1 MYGSWKGTTVLSF
14 RGEGRVS
21 NKWKGEIEIGVGR
34 RRKKWKSAR
43 WRVNDN
49 ESDGFMQ
56 SPERRNCTNRL
67 GGVNRQTHWPTEP
80 SGRRR
85 HNYRHTH
92 AHAHN
97 VSAYIH
103 AYIDCVGRIN
113 HNDKSTPLQYCLR
126 LAAVRYATL
135 HKYTWS
141 TIRRLYEIILHSLNL
156 QSPAAY
162 IIELRGPSL
171 MVFWIFDDGCV
182 AYKNHGFMVVLY
194 VVVY

>member
-1 MYGSWKGTTVLSF
+1 MW
-14 RGEGRVS
+14 RGESQISG
-21 NKWKGEIEIGVGR
+21 KGKLRLESGGG

-92 AHAHN
+92 THTHTHN
-97 VSAYIH
+97 VHRENQSL
-103 AYIDCVGRIN
+103 RILGKN
-113 HNDKSTPLQYCLR
+113 VKSNQHLYNCWRHPTHWDFACTNTRAL
-126 LAAVRYATL
+126 
-135 HKYTWS
+135 
-141 TIRRLYEIILHSLNL
+141 LYEILHSLNSYCKIL
-156 QSPAAY
+156 PLTS
-162 IIELRGPSL
+162 
-171 MVFWIFDDGCV
+171 VNCDD
-182 AYKNHGFMVVLY
+182 
-194 VVVY
+194 

>member
-1 MYGSWKGTTVLSF
+1 MEW
-14 RGEGRVS
+14 RVS
-21 NKWKGEIEIGVGR
+21 NKWKGEIEIRVVAGGGG

-92 AHAHN
+92 AHTHN
-97 VSAYIH
+97 VHRENQSLRILRKNVKTNQHLYNCWLHVTHLLRYETLLAQIH
-103 AYIDCVGRIN
+103 
-113 HNDKSTPLQYCLR
+113 
-126 LAAVRYATL
+126 
-135 HKYTWS
+135 
-141 TIRRLYEIILHSLNL
+141 
-156 QSPAAY
+156 
-162 IIELRGPSL
+162 
-171 MVFWIFDDGCV
+171 
-182 AYKNHGFMVVLY
+182 VLY
-194 VVVY
+194 YTKSIIHFKKISI